1 MTETTVLSDTP
12 RAQRE
17 EPENEDRTQRNA
29 ARAEAVAAV
38 AREFAAA
45 VDEEGRFPREAIDE
59 ARTQGLLGAPMSE
72 ADGGLGWSITE
83 LCRMLERVGRE
94 CTSTA
99 MILAMHHS
107 QTLCLTRHADTEY
120 LRDFTRRVATEGLL
134 LPSATTEV
142 NIGGNTRSST
152 CAVRPAVRASA
163 PHHSAHS
170 TTSPS

>member
-59 ARTQGLLGAPMSE
+59 ARAQGLLGAPMAE

-83 LCRMLERVGRE
+83 LCRMLERVG
-94 CTSTA
+94 
-99 MILAMHHS
+99 
-107 QTLCLTRHADTEY
+107 
-120 LRDFTRRVATEGLL
+120 V
-134 LPSATTEV
+134 
-142 NIGGNTRSST
+142 
-152 CAVRPAVRASA
+152 SA
-163 PHHSAHS
+163 P
-170 TTSPS
+170 PPP